1 MESKDKERYAYIAT
15 YEYGGLS
22 INNIIM
28 KTEYNSI
35 ITPLFCKEIL
45 NGFLNLLD
53 GIIYFSDNYI
63 HHRDIHAGNIVILL
77 DRPRVM
83 RFIDFN
89 CKQVF
94 TTRNYIRDIIDILQ
108 VLERMINKF
117 IEIFIERDSGLLCDY
132 FQSILIILNKSR
144 EQLALHEDIK
154 LISEIKH
161 TLTKKFDEI

>member
-1 MESKDKERYAYIAT
+1 
-15 YEYGGLS
+15 
-22 INNIIM
+22 M

-35 ITPLFCKEIL
+35 ITPIFCKEIL

-77 DRPRVM
+77 ERPYIM

-89 CKQVF
+89 CHQIF
-94 TTRNYIRDIIDILQ
+94 TTRNYIRDIINLLE

-117 IEIFIERDSGLLCDY
+117 IEIFIEQNISLLSHY
-132 FQSILIILNKSR
+132 FQSIIIILTKSR

-154 LISEIKH
+154 LISEIKIISEIKQ
-161 TLTKKFDEI
+161 TLKKKV